1 MSKRQ
6 SSFPD
11 KNEYLNAFQ
20 WPTRHAEQK
29 MRADP
34 VATLRHPLCRSLKT
48 SCIFSLT
55 TRKSYLSN
63 SIVGALQPLLII
75 YK

>member
-6 SSFPD
+6 RSFPD
-11 KNEYLNAFQ
+11 KNKYLNAFQ
-20 WPTRHAEQK
+20 WPTRHAEQE

-55 TRKSYLSN
+55 TRKSHLSN
-63 SIVGALQPLLII
+63 SIDVALQLLHII